1 MIKSG
6 QLLVISSVMCQ
17 LMSNIVS
24 KTVQIKHVVFYYHV
38 FDINEPTKGE
48 PLVLLLFCLDL
59 TLLR

>member
-1 MIKSG
+1 
-6 QLLVISSVMCQ
+6 MCQ